1 MHDSVINAEN
11 QVPSEIR
18 KNDINLQAQL
28 KPLPIFGLASDLTTT
43 LRNHWSRGRDFLNW
57 NDGHALIFVGITDT
71 AGVFLLDLG
80 RIHVGKIAG
89 YDKIIQPGESR
100 TRCLASHPQLR
111 IRKYSAIPPE

>member
-43 LRNHWSRGRDFLNW
+43 LRNHWVKWVDSRFKDEERCKMWYAQFSIA
-57 NDGHALIFVGITDT
+57 ALGLELAPAVFVRLD
-71 AGVFLLDLG
+71 AGSDC
-80 RIHVGKIAG
+80 A
-89 YDKIIQPGESR
+89 
-100 TRCLASHPQLR
+100 RCGAMANR
-111 IRKYSAIPPE
+111 SALF